1 MTTID
6 LTGGS
11 YNEARELAGMV
22 RWEDRHRPH
31 RAEDALDASLT
42 HRLVERGLAELNR
55 GLSGE
60 VANARAQVRRAEA
73 AEAAA
78 RELAEANRRL
88 ALAAWIA
95 IFAAAGLAT
104 ALALVLWQ
112 RMGGGA

>member
-22 RWEDRHRPH
+22 RWEDRHKPR
-31 RAEDALDASLT
+31 RAEDALDAALT

-55 GLSGE
+55 GLAGDLE
-60 VANARAQVRRAEA
+60 KARAQVRRADA
-73 AEAAA
+73 AEART

-88 ALAAWIA
+88 ALAAWVA
-95 IFAAAGLAT
+95 LFAAAGLAT
-104 ALALVLWQ
+104 ALALLLWQ